1 MTSSRVIPVVLA
13 SHLVFAPA
21 LRAATPPKSS
31 FNSRPR
37 LIVSLVIDQFRADT
51 LPRFQDRLL
60 PARKGSGAPGG
71 LRYLMEKGAYFP
83 YAKYEILQSMT
94 GPGHATI
101 LTGSY
106 PYQSGIPANDW
117 YDDFKKD
124 RVYCAE
130 DPDHKTI
137 GAEVEK
143 PHLGTSPRNLNG
155 TTVGDELKNAGF
167 ARSQVISIAL
177 KDRAAILMGGHRAD
191 GAFWMDK
198 SGKRWVSSTF
208 YFPDGKI
215 PNWVEGVN
223 QSLAQGQGSA
233 FSWSAQG
240 PGNGLS
246 LEDPMMLKD
255 GWNQKIGPAFPH
267 NLKKATPES
276 LASPW
281 GVEATLE
288 LALAALKAGKLGAD
302 SAPDLL
308 AVSFSTHDYVAHAF
322 GPNAREVEEI
332 TLAEDRAISELIAA
346 VEKSVPG
353 GLNEVV
359 FTLTADHGGPNNPDW
374 LAKHRVPAGRID
386 EAALLKR
393 LEGAL
398 TKDFGK
404 PTGAEKWIGYAVDFA
419 WYLDPDAAKKSGVKR
434 QKLEEVLRRELFK
447 EPGAA
452 HVITATDI
460 TEGRLPSGQHEAQI
474 RRTWYRGRNPSALLI
489 PKPNF
494 MPAEDTSTHLT
505 GYNYDSTVPLILNGK
520 GISAGT
526 RASSA
531 KVVDLAPTLSW
542 LLGITP
548 PALSEGR
555 VLEEALK

>member
-1 MTSSRVIPVVLA
+1 MTSTRVILVALA
-13 SHLVFAPA
+13 SLLAFTPA
-21 LRAATPPKSS
+21 LQAATPPKSS
-31 FNSRPR
+31 FSTRPR

-51 LPRFQDRLL
+51 LARFQDRLL
-60 PARKGSGAPGG
+60 PVRKPNGAPGG

-83 YAKYEILQSMT
+83 YTKYEIMQSMT

-106 PYQSGIPANDW
+106 PYQNGIPANDW
-117 YDDFKKD
+117 YDDIKKD
-124 RVYCAE
+124 RIYCTE
-130 DPDHKTI
+130 DPAHKTI
-137 GAEVEK
+137 GAEEEK

-167 ARSQVISIAL
+167 AGSQVISIAL

-215 PNWVEGVN
+215 PSWVRSVN
-223 QSLAQGQGSA
+223 ESLAKMQGSA
-233 FSWSAQG
+233 FTWNAQG

-255 GWNQKIGPAFPH
+255 AWNQKIGPAFPH
-267 NLKKATPES
+267 NLKKSTPEA

-288 LALAALKAGKLGAD
+288 LALAALKAGKLGSD

-308 AVSFSTHDYVAHAF
+308 TLSFSTHDYVAHAF

-332 TLAEDRAISELIAA
+332 TLAEDRAISELITA

-374 LAKHRVPAGRID
+374 LAKNRVPAGRID
-386 EAALLKR
+386 ESAISKR

-398 TKDFGK
+398 TQEFGK
-404 PTGAEKWIGYAVDFA
+404 PKGAEKWIAYTVDFA
-419 WYLDPDAAKKSGVKR
+419 WYLDPDAARQSGVKK
-434 QKLEEVLRRELFK
+434 QKLEDAIRRELLK

-460 TEGRLPSGQHEAQI
+460 TEGRLPPGQHESQI
-474 RRTWYRGRNPSALLI
+474 RRTWHRGRNPSVLLI
-489 PKPNF
+489 PKPYF
-494 MPAEDTSTHLT
+494 MPTDDTATHLT
-505 GYNYDSTVPLILNGK
+505 GYTYDSTVPLILSGK
-520 GISAGT
+520 GIAAGT
-526 RASSA
+526 RASASR
-531 KVVDLAPTLSW
+531 VVDLAPTLSW
-542 LLGITP
+542 LLGILP

-555 VLEEALK
+555 VLDEALK